1 MIGDARRA
9 DPARRFPFCAVMDQ
23 PDAQL
28 ALLLAAVDP
37 AIGGVLLRGD
47 KGSARSTLAR
57 GLAGLL
63 PGSARFVD
71 VSLGVSEDRVLG
83 SIDVTPGPTDRE
95 TQFRAG
101 LLAAAHGGVLHLSS
115 VNLLPEHLVEV
126 LLEVATSGINRVERS
141 GVWHEHP
148 ARFVLVASMDPDAGE
163 LRPQLLDRFGLSV
176 DVRTPDDPAVRA
188 EVVRRRLT
196 HDSGGLVD
204 GHEGDIVLRARLAAA
219 LPADLPTAVV
229 DFACHLA
236 AGLGAEGLRGDLVL
250 CRAAAAFAGWEGRSI
265 TTEGDVERVAPL
277 ALGHRRRRRPFHPPA
292 LAPGELERA
301 LDATRQAFVAVGNGA
316 GGLGGAPVPE
326 PSPGGDQPMATA
338 GAPGVPGDPGDATAG
353 EEPEEARDASEP
365 AEVTAGD
372 ETTDERPAGDE
383 PTDEVTAGAE
393 TTDEPPAGDEPTVE
407 VTAGDETTDERPA
420 GEEPT
425 DERPAGEETGPDA
438 GHGKERESEVAG
450 GANATG
456 ADPRAV
462 RAAAEA
468 AMALVDLGGP
478 PKKASAGSEPAAGV
492 DEATAKPPPTTDT
505 DEPAAHGS

>member
-9 DPARRFPFCAVMDQ
+9 DPARRFPFCAVMGQ

-28 ALLLAAVDP
+28 ALLLAAIDP

-71 VSLGVSEDRVLG
+71 VSLGVTEDRVLG
-83 SIDVTPGPTDRE
+83 SIDTTPGPSDRE

-101 LLAAAHGGVLHLSS
+101 LLAAAHGGVLHLSA

-126 LLEVATSGINRVERS
+126 LLDVATSGINRVERS
-141 GVWHEHP
+141 GIWHEHP

-163 LRPQLLDRFGLSV
+163 LRPQLLDRFGLLV
-176 DVRTPDDPAVRA
+176 DVTTPDDPGLRA

-196 HDSGGLVD
+196 HDSGRLVD

-219 LPADLPTAVV
+219 MPADLPTAVV

-265 TTEGDVERVAPL
+265 TTEADVERVAPL

-301 LDATRQAFVAVGNGA
+301 LDAARHAFVAVGNGA
-316 GGLGGAPVPE
+316 GGMGGAPVPE
-326 PSPGGDQPMATA
+326 PSSGAGQPIATA
-338 GAPGVPGDPGDATAG
+338 AAPDAPGEPGDATGGEERETAFETSGPADVTAGEGPTGEREAG
-353 EEPEEARDASEP
+353 EEGTPDIEHGEA
-365 AEVTAGD
+365 AESGRA
-372 ETTDERPAGDE
+372 EA
-383 PTDEVTAGAE
+383 AGAE
-393 TTDEPPAGDEPTVE
+393 GD
-407 VTAGDETTDERPA
+407 
-420 GEEPT
+420 
-425 DERPAGEETGPDA
+425 
-438 GHGKERESEVAG
+438 
-450 GANATG
+450 
-456 ADPRAV
+456 ADPRVV
-462 RAAAEA
+462 RHQEA
-468 AMALVDLGGP
+468 AKAVVDPGGP
-478 PKKASAGSEPAAGV
+478 PEGAGAGGEPAAAV
-492 DEATAKPPPTTDT
+492 DEVAAKPPPTTGT

>member
-28 ALLLAAVDP
+28 ALLLAAIDP
-37 AIGGVLLRGD
+37 GIGGVLLRGD

-83 SIDVTPGPTDRE
+83 SIDATPGPTDRDA
-95 TQFRAG
+95 QFRAG
-101 LLAAAHGGVLHLSS
+101 LVAAAHGGVLYLSS

-126 LLEVATSGINRVERS
+126 LLDVATSGINRVERS
-141 GVWHEHP
+141 GIWHEHP
-148 ARFVLVASMDPDAGE
+148 AGFVLVASMDPDAGE
-163 LRPQLLDRFGLSV
+163 LRPQLLDRFGLLV
-176 DVRTPDDPAVRA
+176 DVTTPDDPAVRA

-265 TTEGDVERVAPL
+265 TTETDVERVAPL

-301 LDATRQAFVAVGNGA
+301 LDATRHAFVAVGNGA

-326 PSPGGDQPMATA
+326 PISGEDEPVAAAAATPGA
-338 GAPGVPGDPGDATAG
+338 GDPADAAGG
-353 EEPEEARDASEP
+353 EEPGAAGERGPADMTAS
-365 AEVTAGD
+365 D
-372 ETTDERPAGDE
+372 K
-383 PTDEVTAGAE
+383 PTDKPAAGQ
-393 TTDEPPAGDEPTVE
+393 
-407 VTAGDETTDERPA
+407 R
-420 GEEPT
+420 
-425 DERPAGEETGPDA
+425 GPDA
-438 GHGKERESEVAG
+438 EGGEEAESELAG
-450 GANATG
+450 GATATG

-468 AMALVDLGGP
+468 ARALVDLGGA
-478 PKKASAGSEPAAGV
+478 PKEAGAGGERADGV
-492 DEATAKPPPTTDT
+492 DEATAKPPPTTGT

>member
-28 ALLLAAVDP
+28 ALLLAAIDP

-83 SIDVTPGPTDRE
+83 SIDATPGPTDRE

-101 LLAAAHGGVLHLSS
+101 LLAAAHGGVLHLSA

-126 LLEVATSGINRVERS
+126 LLDVATSGINRVERS
-141 GVWHEHP
+141 GIWHEHP

-163 LRPQLLDRFGLSV
+163 LRPQLLDRFGLLV
-176 DVRTPDDPAVRA
+176 DVTTPDDPAVRA

-265 TTEGDVERVAPL
+265 TTEADVERVAPL

-301 LDATRQAFVAVGNGA
+301 LDATRHAFVAVGNGA
-316 GGLGGAPVPE
+316 GGLGGGPVPE
-326 PSPGGDQPMATA
+326 PISGEDQPVATA
-338 GAPGVPGDPGDATAG
+338 GTPGVSGDPGDATVG
-353 EEPEEARDASEP
+353 EEPEARDEGEP
-365 AEVTAGD
+365 AGVT
-372 ETTDERPAGDE
+372 
-383 PTDEVTAGAE
+383 
-393 TTDEPPAGDEPTVE
+393 
-407 VTAGDETTDERPA
+407 A

-425 DERPAGEETGPDA
+425 DERPAGGETGPGA
-438 GHGKERESEVAG
+438 ERGDEGGSEPVG

-468 AMALVDLGGP
+468 ARALVDLGGA
-478 PKKASAGSEPAAGV
+478 PKEGAAGSEPAAGV
-492 DEATAKPPPTTDT
+492 DEATAKPPPTTGT

>member
-28 ALLLAAVDP
+28 ALLLAAIDP
-37 AIGGVLLRGD
+37 GIGGVLLRGD

-71 VSLGVSEDRVLG
+71 VSLGVSEGRVLG
-83 SIDVTPGPTDRE
+83 SIDATPGPTDRD

-101 LLAAAHGGVLHLSS
+101 LVAAAHGGVLHLSS

-126 LLEVATSGINRVERS
+126 LLDVATSGINRVERS
-141 GVWHEHP
+141 GIWHEHP
-148 ARFVLVASMDPDAGE
+148 AQFVLVASMDPDAGE
-163 LRPQLLDRFGLSV
+163 LRPQLLDRFGLLV
-176 DVRTPDDPAVRA
+176 DVTTPDDPAVRA

-265 TTEGDVERVAPL
+265 TTETDVERVASL

-301 LDATRQAFVAVGNGA
+301 LDATRHAFVAVGNGA
-316 GGLGGAPVPE
+316 GGLGAAPVPE
-326 PSPGGDQPMATA
+326 PTSGEHQPVATA
-338 GAPGVPGDPGDATAG
+338 VTPGAGDPASAAGG
-353 EEPEEARDASEP
+353 EEPEATGEREP
-365 AEVTAGD
+365 ADVT
-372 ETTDERPAGDE
+372 
-383 PTDEVTAGAE
+383 
-393 TTDEPPAGDEPTVE
+393 
-407 VTAGDETTDERPA
+407 A

-425 DERPAGEETGPDA
+425 DKPAGGETGPDA
-438 GHGKERESEVAG
+438 EHGKEAESQLAG

-468 AMALVDLGGP
+468 AKALVDLGGT
-478 PKKASAGSEPAAGV
+478 PKEAGAGSEPADGV
-492 DEATAKPPPTTDT
+492 DEATAKPPPTTGT
-505 DEPAAHGS
+505 DEPAAHGN

>member
-9 DPARRFPFCAVMDQ
+9 DPTRRFPFCAVIDQ

-63 PGSARFVD
+63 PGAARFVE
-71 VSLGVSEDRVLG
+71 VPLGVTEDSVLG
-83 SIDVTPGPTDRE
+83 SLEGASGLGEHE

-126 LLEVATSGINRVERS
+126 LLDVATSGVNRVERS
-141 GVWHEHP
+141 GVWHDHP

-163 LRPQLLDRFGLSV
+163 LRPQLLDHFGLAV
-176 DVRTPDDPAVRA
+176 DVITPADAAVRA

-196 HDSGGLVD
+196 HDSGGRVD
-204 GHEGDIVLRARLAAA
+204 GQEGDIVLRARLAAA
-219 LPADLPTAVV
+219 LPADLPSSVV

-265 TTEGDVERVAPL
+265 TTESDVERVASL
-277 ALGHRRRRRPFHPPA
+277 ALGHRRRRRPFHAPA

-301 LDATRQAFVAVGNGA
+301 LEAARHAFVPVGNGA
-316 GGLGGAPVPE
+316 DVAGGEVAAE
-326 PSPGGDQPMATA
+326 ADNESDADQAEDTR
-338 GAPGVPGDPGDATAG
+338 GDATGVA
-353 EEPEEARDASEP
+353 EAAVPWGTGS
-365 AEVTAGD
+365 V
-372 ETTDERPAGDE
+372 
-383 PTDEVTAGAE
+383 GAE
-393 TTDEPPAGDEPTVE
+393 SVAGGEATAAATDDGGEHPDDDAGH
-407 VTAGDETTDERPA
+407 G

-425 DERPAGEETGPDA
+425 
-438 GHGKERESEVAG
+438 
-450 GANATG
+450 
-456 ADPRAV
+456 
-462 RAAAEA
+462 
-468 AMALVDLGGP
+468 
-478 PKKASAGSEPAAGV
+478 PAA
-492 DEATAKPPPTTDT
+492 DDAAAKPPPPSESTG
-505 DEPAAHGS
+505 EPAAQGS

>member
-9 DPARRFPFCAVMDQ
+9 DPARRFPFCAVMGQ

-28 ALLLAAVDP
+28 ALLLAAIDP
-37 AIGGVLLRGD
+37 GIGGVLLRGD

-71 VSLGVSEDRVLG
+71 VALGVTEDRVLG
-83 SIDVTPGPTDRE
+83 SIGTTPGPTDRE

-101 LLAAAHGGVLHLSS
+101 LLAAAHGGVLHLSG
-115 VNLLPEHLVEV
+115 VNLLPHHLVEV
-126 LLEVATSGINRVERS
+126 LLGVATSGINRVERS
-141 GVWHEHP
+141 GIWHEHP

-163 LRPQLLDRFGLSV
+163 LRPQLLDRFGLVV
-176 DVRTPDDPAVRA
+176 DVTTPDDPALRA

-219 LPADLPTAVV
+219 MPADLPTAVV

-265 TTEGDVERVAPL
+265 TTEADVERVAPL

-301 LDATRQAFVAVGNGA
+301 LDAARHAFVAVGNGA
-316 GGLGGAPVPE
+316 GGGGGAPAAE
-326 PSPGGDQPMATA
+326 PSAGEDQPLTTAATPGTPGHPGAA
-338 GAPGVPGDPGDATAG
+338 GVGRERGTREEGEPADVMAG
-353 EEPEEARDASEP
+353 EEPADEQEP
-365 AEVTAGD
+365 GNDRA
-372 ETTDERPAGDE
+372 
-383 PTDEVTAGAE
+383 
-393 TTDEPPAGDEPTVE
+393 
-407 VTAGDETTDERPA
+407 A
-420 GEEPT
+420 GEER
-425 DERPAGEETGPDA
+425 EAGEESKPGA
-438 GHGKERESEVAG
+438 EREAGEESKPGAEREAGEESKPGAEREAGEESRPGEERGEAAESEQTGVAPVEG
-450 GANATG
+450 D

-462 RAAAEA
+462 RHTEAAEA
-468 AMALVDLGGP
+468 GVDLGGP
-478 PKKASAGSEPAAGV
+478 PEGAGASSDPVAGV
-492 DEATAKPPPTTDT
+492 DEATAKPPPSTGT
-505 DEPAAHGS
+505 DEPAAQGS

>member
-9 DPARRFPFCAVMDQ
+9 DPARRFPFCAVMGQ

-28 ALLLAAVDP
+28 ALLLAAIDP

-71 VSLGVSEDRVLG
+71 VSLGVTEDRVLG
-83 SIDVTPGPTDRE
+83 SIDTTSGPTDRE

-101 LLAAAHGGVLHLSS
+101 LLAAAHGGVLHLSA
-115 VNLLPEHLVEV
+115 VNLLPDHLVEV
-126 LLEVATSGINRVERS
+126 LLGVATSGINRVERS
-141 GVWHEHP
+141 GIWHEHP

-163 LRPQLLDRFGLSV
+163 LRPQLLDRFGLLV
-176 DVRTPDDPAVRA
+176 DVTTPDDPALRA

-219 LPADLPTAVV
+219 MPADLPTAVV

-265 TTEGDVERVAPL
+265 TTEADVERVAPL

-301 LDATRQAFVAVGNGA
+301 LDAARHAFVAVGNGA
-316 GGLGGAPVPE
+316 GGGGGAPAAE
-326 PSPGGDQPMATA
+326 PSAGEDQPMTTVAT
-338 GAPGVPGDPGDATAG
+338 PGTPGDPRNAGVGQERGAPEEGEPADATASKEREARDEREPADATAG
-353 EEPEEARDASEP
+353 EEP
-365 AEVTAGD
+365 GD
-372 ETTDERPAGDE
+372 ERE
-383 PTDEVTAGAE
+383 
-393 TTDEPPAGDEPTVE
+393 
-407 VTAGDETTDERPA
+407 A
-420 GEEPT
+420 GEESKP
-425 DERPAGEETGPDA
+425 DVERGE
-438 GHGKERESEVAG
+438 
-450 GANATG
+450 
-456 ADPRAV
+456 
-462 RAAAEA
+462 AAEA
-468 AMALVDLGGP
+468 ERAEVASEEGDADPPTVRHTEAAEAVVDLGGP
-478 PKKASAGSEPAAGV
+478 PEEAGAGSEPATGV
-492 DEATAKPPPTTDT
+492 EEAAAKPPPTTGT
-505 DEPAAHGS
+505 DEPAAQGS

>member
-1 MIGDARRA
+1 MIGDARRV
-9 DPARRFPFCAVMDQ
+9 DPARRFPFCAVMGQ

-28 ALLLAAVDP
+28 ALLLAAIDP

-71 VSLGVSEDRVLG
+71 VSLGVTEDRVLG
-83 SIDVTPGPTDRE
+83 SIDTTPGPSDRE

-101 LLAAAHGGVLHLSS
+101 LLAAAHGGVLHLSA
-115 VNLLPEHLVEV
+115 VNLVPEHLVEV
-126 LLEVATSGINRVERS
+126 LLDVATSGINRVERS
-141 GVWHEHP
+141 GIWHEHP

-163 LRPQLLDRFGLSV
+163 LRPQLLDRFGLLV
-176 DVRTPDDPAVRA
+176 DVTTPDDPGLRA

-219 LPADLPTAVV
+219 MPADLPTAVV

-265 TTEGDVERVAPL
+265 TTEADVERVAPL

-301 LDATRQAFVAVGNGA
+301 LAAARHAFVAVGNGTA
-316 GGLGGAPVPE
+316 GVGGAPAPE
-326 PSPGGDQPMATA
+326 PSSDEGQPIATPA
-338 GAPGVPGDPGDATAG
+338 APDAPGDPGDATVG
-353 EEPEEARDASEP
+353 EEREAALEKSGP
-365 AEVTAGD
+365 ADVTAG
-372 ETTDERPAGDE
+372 EGPTGERE
-383 PTDEVTAGAE
+383 
-393 TTDEPPAGDEPTVE
+393 
-407 VTAGDETTDERPA
+407 
-420 GEEPT
+420 
-425 DERPAGEETGPDA
+425 AGEETKPEIERGEAAETGRAEAA
-438 GHGKERESEVAG
+438 GAEGD
-450 GANATG
+450 
-456 ADPRAV
+456 ADPRAA
-462 RAAAEA
+462 RHKEA
-468 AMALVDLGGP
+468 AKAVVDLGGP
-478 PKKASAGSEPAAGV
+478 PEGAGAGSEPAAGV
-492 DEATAKPPPTTDT
+492 DELAAKPPPTTGT
-505 DEPAAHGS
+505 DEPAAQGS

>member
-9 DPARRFPFCAVMDQ
+9 DPTRRFPFCAVMDQ

-83 SIDVTPGPTDRE
+83 SIDATPGPTDRE

-126 LLEVATSGINRVERS
+126 LLDVATSGINRVERS

-163 LRPQLLDRFGLSV
+163 LRPQLLDRFGLLV
-176 DVRTPDDPAVRA
+176 DVTTPDDPAVRA

-265 TTEGDVERVAPL
+265 TTEADVERVAPL

-301 LDATRQAFVAVGNGA
+301 LDATRHAFVAVGNGA
-316 GGLGGAPVPE
+316 GGMGGAAVPE
-326 PSPGGDQPMATA
+326 PGSDDDQAMDVAATR
-338 GAPGVPGDPGDATAG
+338 GPGDPGNATVG
-353 EEPEEARDASEP
+353 EEPEASDESEL
-365 AEVTAGD
+365 ADVAAGK
-372 ETTDERPAGDE
+372 
-383 PTDEVTAGAE
+383 
-393 TTDEPPAGDEPTVE
+393 
-407 VTAGDETTDERPA
+407 
-420 GEEPT
+420 EPT
-425 DERPAGEETGPDA
+425 DERPAGGEARPDVERGEEA
-438 GHGKERESEVAG
+438 ESGQAG
-450 GANATG
+450 GAGGEAD

-462 RAAAEA
+462 RAAQA
-468 AMALVDLGGP
+468 ARALVDLGSP
-478 PKKASAGSEPAAGV
+478 AKEAGVGGEPAAGV
-492 DEATAKPPPTTDT
+492 HDTTEKPPPTPDT
-505 DEPAAHGS
+505 DEPAAH

>member
-9 DPARRFPFCAVMDQ
+9 DPARRFPFCAVMGQ

-28 ALLLAAVDP
+28 ALLLAAIDP

-71 VSLGVSEDRVLG
+71 VALGVTEDRVLG
-83 SIDVTPGPTDRE
+83 SIDTTPGPTDRE

-101 LLAAAHGGVLHLSS
+101 LLAAAHGGVLHLSA
-115 VNLLPEHLVEV
+115 VNLLPDHLVEV
-126 LLEVATSGINRVERS
+126 LLGVATSGINRVERS
-141 GVWHEHP
+141 GIWHEHP

-163 LRPQLLDRFGLSV
+163 LRPQLLDRFGLVV
-176 DVRTPDDPAVRA
+176 DVTTPDDPALRA

-219 LPADLPTAVV
+219 MPADLPTAVV

-265 TTEGDVERVAPL
+265 TTEADVERVAPL

-301 LDATRQAFVAVGNGA
+301 LDAARHAFVAVGNGA
-316 GGLGGAPVPE
+316 GGGGGAPAAE
-326 PSPGGDQPMATA
+326 PSAGEDQPLTTAATPGPP
-338 GAPGVPGDPGDATAG
+338 GAPGAAGVGRERRAREESKPGAEREAG
-353 EEPEEARDASEP
+353 EESKP
-365 AEVTAGD
+365 
-372 ETTDERPAGDE
+372 
-383 PTDEVTAGAE
+383 GAE
-393 TTDEPPAGDEPTVE
+393 RE
-407 VTAGDETTDERPA
+407 A
-420 GEEPT
+420 GEES
-425 DERPAGEETGPDA
+425 RPGEERGEA
-438 GHGKERESEVAG
+438 AESEQTGVAPVEG
-450 GANATG
+450 D

-462 RAAAEA
+462 RHTEAAEA
-468 AMALVDLGGP
+468 GVDLGGP
-478 PKKASAGSEPAAGV
+478 PEGAGASSDPVAGV
-492 DEATAKPPPTTDT
+492 DEATAKPPPSTGT
-505 DEPAAHGS
+505 DEPAAQGS

>member
-9 DPARRFPFCAVMDQ
+9 DPARRFPFCAVIDQ

-71 VSLGVSEDRVLG
+71 VPLGVGEDRVLG
-83 SIDVTPGPTDRE
+83 SIDATPGPTERE

-101 LLAAAHGGVLHLSS
+101 LLGAAHGGVLHLSS

-126 LLEVATSGINRVERS
+126 LLDVATSGINRVERN
-141 GVWHEHP
+141 GIWHEHP
-148 ARFVLVASMDPDAGE
+148 AHFVLVASMDPDAGQ
-163 LRPQLLDRFGLSV
+163 LRPQLLDRFGLLV
-176 DVRTPDDPAVRA
+176 DVTTPGDPAVRA

-265 TTEGDVERVAPL
+265 TTEADVERVAPL

-301 LDATRQAFVAVGNGA
+301 LDTTRDAFVAVGNGA
-316 GGLGGAPVPE
+316 AGIGGAPVPE
-326 PSPGGDQPMATA
+326 PTPGEDQPVGATNPAPDA
-338 GAPGVPGDPGDATAG
+338 GDAGDATVG
-353 EEPEEARDASEP
+353 EKPEARDESGP
-365 AEVTAGD
+365 ADLTAG
-372 ETTDERPAGDE
+372 G
-383 PTDEVTAGAE
+383 
-393 TTDEPPAGDEPTVE
+393 
-407 VTAGDETTDERPA
+407 
-420 GEEPT
+420 
-425 DERPAGEETGPDA
+425 ETGPDA
-438 GHGKERESEVAG
+438 PRDAEAKSARAAG
-450 GANATG
+450 ASGEAD

-462 RAAAEA
+462 RAAEVASA
-468 AMALVDLGGP
+468 VVDLGP
-478 PKKASAGSEPAAGV
+478 PKEPAAGEPAAGD
-492 DEATAKPPPTTDT
+492 DEATAKPPPTTGT

>member
-1 MIGDARRA
+1 MMGDARRA

-28 ALLLAAVDP
+28 ALLLAAIDP
-37 AIGGVLLRGD
+37 GIGGVLLRGD

-71 VSLGVSEDRVLG
+71 VSVGVSEDRVLG
-83 SIDVTPGPTDRE
+83 SIDATPGPTDRD

-101 LLAAAHGGVLHLSS
+101 LVAAAHGGVLHLSS

-126 LLEVATSGINRVERS
+126 LLDVATSGINRVERS
-141 GVWHEHP
+141 GIWHEHP

-163 LRPQLLDRFGLSV
+163 LRPQLLDRFGLLV
-176 DVRTPDDPAVRA
+176 DVTTPDDPAVRA

-229 DFACHLA
+229 DFACRLA

-265 TTEGDVERVAPL
+265 TAETDVERVAPL

-301 LDATRQAFVAVGNGA
+301 LDATRHAFVAVGNGA
-316 GGLGGAPVPE
+316 GG
-326 PSPGGDQPMATA
+326 PGGTSVAEPISGEDKPVATA
-338 GAPGVPGDPGDATAG
+338 AATPGAGDPADATGDEEPEATGGSEPADITAG
-353 EEPEEARDASEP
+353 EEPADQ
-365 AEVTAGD
+365 
-372 ETTDERPAGDE
+372 
-383 PTDEVTAGAE
+383 
-393 TTDEPPAGDEPTVE
+393 
-407 VTAGDETTDERPA
+407 PA
-420 GEEPT
+420 GEES
-425 DERPAGEETGPDA
+425 GPDA
-438 GHGKERESEVAG
+438 ERGEEAEPELAG

-468 AMALVDLGGP
+468 ARALVDLGGT
-478 PKKASAGSEPAAGV
+478 PKEAGAGGEPTADSHKATP
-492 DEATAKPPPTTDT
+492 KPPPTTGT

>member
-9 DPARRFPFCAVMDQ
+9 DPARRFPFCAVMGQ

-28 ALLLAAVDP
+28 ALLLAAIDP

-71 VSLGVSEDRVLG
+71 VSLGVTEDRVLG
-83 SIDVTPGPTDRE
+83 SIDTTPGPSDRE

-101 LLAAAHGGVLHLSS
+101 LLAAAHGGVLHLSA

-126 LLEVATSGINRVERS
+126 LLDVATSGINRVERS
-141 GVWHEHP
+141 GIWHEHP

-163 LRPQLLDRFGLSV
+163 LRPQLLDRFGLVV
-176 DVRTPDDPAVRA
+176 DVTTPDDPGLRA

-196 HDSGGLVD
+196 HDSGRLVD

-219 LPADLPTAVV
+219 MPADLPTAVV

-265 TTEGDVERVAPL
+265 TTEADVERVAPL

-301 LDATRQAFVAVGNGA
+301 LDAARHAFVAVGNGA
-316 GGLGGAPVPE
+316 GSKDGAPAPE
-326 PSPGGDQPMATA
+326 PSSGEGQPIATA
-338 GAPGVPGDPGDATAG
+338 AAPDAPGETGDATGGEEREAALEKSGTADVTAGEGPTGEREAG
-353 EEPEEARDASEP
+353 EEGTPDIERGEA
-365 AEVTAGD
+365 AESG
-372 ETTDERPAGDE
+372 R
-383 PTDEVTAGAE
+383 AE
-393 TTDEPPAGDEPTVE
+393 
-407 VTAGDETTDERPA
+407 
-420 GEEPT
+420 
-425 DERPAGEETGPDA
+425 
-438 GHGKERESEVAG
+438 AG
-450 GANATG
+450 GAEG
-456 ADPRAV
+456 DADPPVV
-462 RAAAEA
+462 RHKEA
-468 AMALVDLGGP
+468 AKAVVDLGGP
-478 PKKASAGSEPAAGV
+478 PEGAGAGGEPAAGV
-492 DEATAKPPPTTDT
+492 DEVAAKPPPTTGT
-505 DEPAAHGS
+505 DEPAAQGS

>member
-9 DPARRFPFCAVMDQ
+9 DPVRRFPFCAVMGQ

-28 ALLLAAVDP
+28 ALLLAAIDP

-71 VSLGVSEDRVLG
+71 VSLGVTEDRVLG
-83 SIDVTPGPTDRE
+83 SIDTTSGATDRE

-101 LLAAAHGGVLHLSS
+101 LLAAAHGGVLHLSA

-126 LLEVATSGINRVERS
+126 LLGVATSGINRVERS
-141 GVWHEHP
+141 GIWHEHP

-163 LRPQLLDRFGLSV
+163 LRPQLLDRLGLSV

-219 LPADLPTAVV
+219 MPADLPTAVV

-265 TTEGDVERVAPL
+265 TTESDVERVAPL

-301 LDATRQAFVAVGNGA
+301 LDAARHAFVAVGNGA
-316 GGLGGAPVPE
+316 GGGGDAPGAE
-326 PSPGGDQPMATA
+326 PSAGEDRPAPTAATPGA
-338 GAPGVPGDPGDATAG
+338 PGDPGRAGVGQERMAGEAGTPADVTAG
-353 EEPEEARDASEP
+353 EEPDDEPEPRDDP
-365 AEVTAGD
+365 AAGD
-372 ETTDERPAGDE
+372 EREGGGD
-383 PTDEVTAGAE
+383 
-393 TTDEPPAGDEPTVE
+393 
-407 VTAGDETTDERPA
+407 
-420 GEEPT
+420 GE
-425 DERPAGEETGPDA
+425 PDA
-438 GHGKERESEVAG
+438 ERHEATRSVRAG
-450 GANATG
+450 VEPVEGD

-462 RAAAEA
+462 RHAEAAEA
-468 AMALVDLGGP
+468 VVDLDGP
-478 PKKASAGSEPAAGV
+478 SVGAGAGSEPAAG
-492 DEATAKPPPTTDT
+492 DEAAAGKRPPPTDT
-505 DEPAAHGS
+505 DEPAAQGS

>member
-28 ALLLAAVDP
+28 ALLLAAIDP
-37 AIGGVLLRGD
+37 GIGGVVLRGD

-83 SIDVTPGPTDRE
+83 SIDATPGPTDRD

-101 LLAAAHGGVLHLSS
+101 LVAAAHGGVLHLSS

-126 LLEVATSGINRVERS
+126 LLDVATSGINRVERS
-141 GVWHEHP
+141 GIWHEHP

-163 LRPQLLDRFGLSV
+163 LRPHLLDRFGLLV
-176 DVRTPDDPAVRA
+176 DVTTPDDPAMRA

-265 TTEGDVERVAPL
+265 TTEADVERVAPL

-301 LDATRQAFVAVGNGA
+301 LDATRHAFVAVGNGA
-316 GGLGGAPVPE
+316 GGLGDAPVPE
-326 PSPGGDQPMATA
+326 PISGEHQPVATGA
-338 GAPGVPGDPGDATAG
+338 AAPGAGDPSGATVG
-353 EEPEEARDASEP
+353 EKPEATGESEP
-365 AEVTAGD
+365 ADVT
-372 ETTDERPAGDE
+372 
-383 PTDEVTAGAE
+383 
-393 TTDEPPAGDEPTVE
+393 
-407 VTAGDETTDERPA
+407 A

-425 DERPAGEETGPDA
+425 DARPAGGETGPDA
-438 GHGKERESEVAG
+438 ERGEEAESELAG

-468 AMALVDLGGP
+468 ARALVDLGGT
-478 PKKASAGSEPAAGV
+478 PKVAGAGSEPAAGV
-492 DEATAKPPPTTDT
+492 DETTAKPPPSTGT

>member
-1 MIGDARRA
+1 MIGDARRP
-9 DPARRFPFCAVMDQ
+9 DPARRFPFCAVMGQ

-28 ALLLAAVDP
+28 ALLLAAIDP

-71 VSLGVSEDRVLG
+71 VSLGVTEDRVLG
-83 SIDVTPGPTDRE
+83 SIDTTPGLTDWE

-101 LLAAAHGGVLHLSS
+101 LLAAAHGGVLHLSA

-126 LLEVATSGINRVERS
+126 LLDVATSGINRVERS
-141 GVWHEHP
+141 GIWHEHP
-148 ARFVLVASMDPDAGE
+148 ARFVLVASMNPDAGE
-163 LRPQLLDRFGLSV
+163 LRPQLLDRFGLLV
-176 DVRTPDDPAVRA
+176 DVTTPPDPALRA

-265 TTEGDVERVAPL
+265 TTEADVERVAPL

-301 LDATRQAFVAVGNGA
+301 LDAARHAFVAVGNGA
-316 GGLGGAPVPE
+316 GGG
-326 PSPGGDQPMATA
+326 A
-338 GAPGVPGDPGDATAG
+338 GAPAAAEPSSGEDQLMAAAVTPRAPGDPTDATAG
-353 EEPEEARDASEP
+353 DEPEAKESDPTDA
-365 AEVTAGD
+365 TAGD
-372 ETTDERPAGDE
+372 EPEAKEESDPTDATAGDE
-383 PTDEVTAGAE
+383 PTDGREAGEESTPDVERGEAAEPERAEGAGAE
-393 TTDEPPAGDEPTVE
+393 DD
-407 VTAGDETTDERPA
+407 
-420 GEEPT
+420 
-425 DERPAGEETGPDA
+425 
-438 GHGKERESEVAG
+438 
-450 GANATG
+450 

-462 RAAAEA
+462 RHTEA
-468 AMALVDLGGP
+468 AKAVVDLGGP
-478 PKKASAGSEPAAGV
+478 ADEAGAGSEPAAGV
-492 DEATAKPPPTTDT
+492 DEVTAKPPPTTGT
-505 DEPAAHGS
+505 DEPAAQGS

>member
-9 DPARRFPFCAVMDQ
+9 DPARRFPFCAVMGQ

-28 ALLLAAVDP
+28 ALLLAAIDP
-37 AIGGVLLRGD
+37 GIGGVLLRGD

-71 VSLGVSEDRVLG
+71 VALGVTEDRVLG
-83 SIDVTPGPTDRE
+83 SIDTTPGPTDRE

-101 LLAAAHGGVLHLSS
+101 LLAAAHGGVLHLSG
-115 VNLLPEHLVEV
+115 VNLLPDHLVEV
-126 LLEVATSGINRVERS
+126 LLGVATSGINRVERS
-141 GVWHEHP
+141 GIWHEHP

-163 LRPQLLDRFGLSV
+163 LRPQLLDRFGLVV
-176 DVRTPDDPAVRA
+176 DVTTPDDPALRA

-219 LPADLPTAVV
+219 MPADLPTAVV

-265 TTEGDVERVAPL
+265 TTEADVERVAPL

-301 LDATRQAFVAVGNGA
+301 LDAARHAFVAVGNGA
-316 GGLGGAPVPE
+316 GAGE
-326 PSPGGDQPMATA
+326 DQPLTTAATPGTPGHPGAA
-338 GAPGVPGDPGDATAG
+338 GVGRERGAREEGEPADVIGGEEPADEQEPGNDRAAG
-353 EEPEEARDASEP
+353 EERE
-365 AEVTAGD
+365 
-372 ETTDERPAGDE
+372 
-383 PTDEVTAGAE
+383 
-393 TTDEPPAGDEPTVE
+393 
-407 VTAGDETTDERPA
+407 A
-420 GEEPT
+420 GEESKPGA
-425 DERPAGEETGPDA
+425 EREAGEESRPGE
-438 GHGKERESEVAG
+438 ERGEAAESEQAGVAPVEG
-450 GANATG
+450 D

-462 RAAAEA
+462 RHTEAAEA
-468 AMALVDLGGP
+468 GVDLGGP
-478 PKKASAGSEPAAGV
+478 PEGAGASSDPVAGV
-492 DEATAKPPPTTDT
+492 DEATAKPPPSTGT
-505 DEPAAHGS
+505 DEPAAQGS

>member
-9 DPARRFPFCAVMDQ
+9 DPARRFPFCAVMNQ

-71 VSLGVSEDRVLG
+71 VSLGVGEDRVLG
-83 SIDVTPGPTDRE
+83 SIDATPGSTDRE
-95 TQFRAG
+95 TQFHAG
-101 LLAAAHGGVLHLSS
+101 LLGAAHGGVLHLSS

-126 LLEVATSGINRVERS
+126 LLDVATSGVNRVERN
-141 GVWHEHP
+141 GIWHEHP
-148 ARFVLVASMDPDAGE
+148 AQFVLVASMDPDAGE
-163 LRPQLLDRFGLSV
+163 LRPQLLDRFGLLV
-176 DVRTPDDPAVRA
+176 DVTTPGDPAVRA

-250 CRAAAAFAGWEGRSI
+250 CRAAAAFAGWAGRSI
-265 TTEGDVERVAPL
+265 TTEADVERVAPL

-301 LDATRQAFVAVGNGA
+301 LDATRHAFAAVGNGA
-316 GGLGGAPVPE
+316 GGMGGAAVPE
-326 PSPGGDQPMATA
+326 PGPGEDQPVATA
-338 GAPGVPGDPGDATAG
+338 PAPEPGDATVD
-353 EEPEEARDASEP
+353 EAPDAM
-365 AEVTAGD
+365 D
-372 ETTDERPAGDE
+372 ETGPDDRT
-383 PTDEVTAGAE
+383 
-393 TTDEPPAGDEPTVE
+393 
-407 VTAGDETTDERPA
+407 A

-425 DERPAGEETGPDA
+425 DERPAGGEPGPDA
-438 GHGKERESEVAG
+438 RRGADAESERAG
-450 GANATG
+450 RASGEAD

-462 RAAAEA
+462 RAAEVARA
-468 AMALVDLGGP
+468 VVDLGGP
-478 PKKASAGSEPAAGV
+478 PKEAGAGEPAAGD
-492 DEATAKPPPTTDT
+492 DEATAKPPPTTGT

>member
-28 ALLLAAVDP
+28 ALLLAAIDP
-37 AIGGVLLRGD
+37 GIGGVLLRGD

-83 SIDVTPGPTDRE
+83 SIDVTPGPTDRD

-101 LLAAAHGGVLHLSS
+101 LVAAAHGGVLHLSS

-126 LLEVATSGINRVERS
+126 LLDVATSGINRVERS
-141 GVWHEHP
+141 GIWHEHP
-148 ARFVLVASMDPDAGE
+148 AQFVLVASMDPDAGE
-163 LRPQLLDRFGLSV
+163 LRPQLLDRFGLLV
-176 DVRTPDDPAVRA
+176 DVTTPDDSAVRA

-265 TTEGDVERVAPL
+265 TTETDVERVAPL

-301 LDATRQAFVAVGNGA
+301 LDATRHAFVAVGNGA
-316 GGLGGAPVPE
+316 GGVGAAPVPE
-326 PSPGGDQPMATA
+326 PTSGDHQPVATA
-338 GAPGVPGDPGDATAG
+338 VTPGAGDPADAAGG
-353 EEPEEARDASEP
+353 EEPEATGEREP
-365 AEVTAGD
+365 ADVT
-372 ETTDERPAGDE
+372 
-383 PTDEVTAGAE
+383 
-393 TTDEPPAGDEPTVE
+393 
-407 VTAGDETTDERPA
+407 A

-425 DERPAGEETGPDA
+425 DKPAGGETGPDA
-438 GHGKERESEVAG
+438 EHGKEAESQLAG
-450 GANATG
+450 TNATG

-468 AMALVDLGGP
+468 AKALVDLGGT
-478 PKKASAGSEPAAGV
+478 PKEAGAGSEPADGV
-492 DEATAKPPPTTDT
+492 DEATAKPPPTTGT

>member
-9 DPARRFPFCAVMDQ
+9 DPTRRFPFCAVMGQ

-83 SIDVTPGPTDRE
+83 SIDGTPGPTDRE

-126 LLEVATSGINRVERS
+126 LLDVATTGINRVERS
-141 GVWHEHP
+141 GIWHEHP
-148 ARFVLVASMDPDAGE
+148 ARFVLVASMNPDAGE
-163 LRPQLLDRFGLSV
+163 LRPQLLDRFGLLV
-176 DVRTPDDPAVRA
+176 DVTTPDDPAVRA

-265 TTEGDVERVAPL
+265 TTEADVERVVPL

-301 LDATRQAFVAVGNGA
+301 LDATRRAFVAVRNGA
-316 GGLGGAPVPE
+316 GGMGGGPFPE
-326 PSPGGDQPMATA
+326 PGSGDDRPMASA
-338 GAPGVPGDPGDATAG
+338 VAPGPGDPGGATVGG
-353 EEPEEARDASEP
+353 EHEAREENAP
-365 AEVTAGD
+365 AEVA
-372 ETTDERPAGDE
+372 
-383 PTDEVTAGAE
+383 
-393 TTDEPPAGDEPTVE
+393 
-407 VTAGDETTDERPA
+407 A

-425 DERPAGEETGPDA
+425 DERPASAETRPDVERS
-438 GHGKERESEVAG
+438 KEAESERAG
-450 GANATG
+450 GTSAEAD
-456 ADPRAV
+456 ADPRTV
-462 RAAAEA
+462 RAAEA
-468 AMALVDLGGP
+468 ARALVDLGGP
-478 PKKASAGSEPAAGV
+478 PKEAGAAGEPAAGV
-492 DEATAKPPPTTDT
+492 HEASEKPQPTPGT